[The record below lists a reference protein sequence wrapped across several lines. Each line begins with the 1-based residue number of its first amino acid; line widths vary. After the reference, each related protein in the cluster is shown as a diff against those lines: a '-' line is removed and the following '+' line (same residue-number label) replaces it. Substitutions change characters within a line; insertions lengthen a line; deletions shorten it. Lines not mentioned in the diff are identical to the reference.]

1 MQSRTV
7 HGWAAAALFV
17 ITGGLGT
24 YASLVVIDAGEV
36 GVEVLFGK
44 VQGSLHEGLNLK
56 NPFSRVARFPIRP
69 QESTWTSTID
79 EGEEDR
85 PDAIQVFALDNVVLT
100 VDMTALWRLDSAM
113 LTSLYRSQ
121 ARNVGEVREIFV
133 RPTARSVTRD
143 CFADYNF
150 EEARTTERE
159 AIANCIR
166 DLLNRELNPRGI
178 IFDEVLIRQPVASEA
193 VQGSIEAKAV
203 AEQAVQEAEFRR
215 QQALKDKA
223 TIEINADAE
232 AQRLTRE
239 ASGKAAANDTEG
251 SSLQRNPIL
260 VQLRII
266 EALSD
271 KAVVLLPEGIDV
283 QPLIQLPT
291 GDVLSPAPA
300 PSDGG

>member
-1 MQSRTV
+1 
-7 HGWAAAALFV
+7 
-17 ITGGLGT
+17 
-24 YASLVVIDAGEV
+24 
-36 GVEVLFGK
+36 
-44 VQGSLHEGLNLK
+44 
-56 NPFSRVARFPIRP
+56 
-69 QESTWTSTID
+69 
-79 EGEEDR
+79 
-85 PDAIQVFALDNVVLT
+85 
-100 VDMTALWRLDSAM
+100 MTALWRLNSAM

-133 RPTARSVTRD
+133 HPTARSVTRD

-266 EALSD
+266 EALGD